1 MGGEGIAGMG
11 RSGACR
17 YNRMRTLSKSD
28 TPFMYIDY
36 IKEKFTNRAARVP
49 LPTTQQID
57 YSIETITNR
66 VASRRM

>member
-17 YNRMRTLSKSD
+17 YNRMRTLSKSE

-36 IKEKFTNRAARVP
+36 IK
-49 LPTTQQID
+49 
-57 YSIETITNR
+57 ETITNR

>member
-36 IKEKFTNRAARVP
+36 IKE
-49 LPTTQQID
+49 
-57 YSIETITNR
+57 TITNR